1 MSLFVCCSVC
11 LTQMVNVYNRLG
23 PLGLVE
29 VAVQGSWESLRNGQA
44 GLVSFDTFLF
54 RPKELLGTQFGDDL
68 PPVSLSLPQ
77 QFQSTAEWEVLYL
90 DETLRVNRGQ
100 QGELFIFTR
109 KT

>member
-1 MSLFVCCSVC
+1 MKSQQIEVSCCELQGNVFVRMLLRLSNSDGEC
-11 LTQMVNVYNRLG
+11 LQQIG
-23 PLGLVE
+23 
-29 VAVQGSWESLRNGQA
+29 ASWSGR
-44 GLVSFDTFLF
+44 
-54 RPKELLGTQFGDDL
+54 GTQFGDDL